1 MTGSDSSTQ
10 TEEQG
15 RVSPVSAFLAAL
27 QFLTITP
34 PIIRRPFTA
43 AELGSGAGFYPL
55 VGLLI
60 GGVLF
65 AADHFL
71 TLILPAQVCA
81 ALTLALWIILSGALH
96 LDGFLDACDGLLG
109 GSTPESRLQ
118 IMRDE
123 RVGAYALA
131 GGILL
136 LLIKFTLLNA
146 LSNHLEALLIA
157 PVLGRWSMAFTLYAY
172 PYARP
177 QGLGREIKDHTTWR
191 EINLAT
197 LTALPVAWFAGSW
210 LGLIAFGVSFVLSW
224 GLARFTLRRIP
235 GLTGDIY
242 GAVNELIEVIVL
254 LVLLVGTR
262 L

>member
-1 MTGSDSSTQ
+1 MTSSEPSSQPEPDSH
-10 TEEQG
+10 
-15 RVSPVSAFLAAL
+15 VSIISAFLAAL
-27 QFLTITP
+27 QFLTILP
-34 PIIRRPFTA
+34 AIHRRPFTA
-43 AELGSGAGFYPL
+43 AELGSAVGFYPL
-55 VGLLI
+55 VGLLLGAI
-60 GGVLF
+60 LF
-65 AADHFL
+65 ATDHFL
-71 TLILPAQVCA
+71 ALILPPQVCA

-96 LDGFLDACDGLLG
+96 LDGFLDACDGLFG
-109 GSTPESRLQ
+109 GHTSESRLQ

-136 LLIKFTLLNA
+136 LLIKFTV
-146 LSNHLEALLIA
+146 LSGLDNHPEALLIA
-157 PVLGRWSMAFTLYAY
+157 PVLGRWSMTFALYAY

-197 LTALPVAWFAGSW
+197 LTALPVAWFASGW
-210 LGLIAFGVSFVLSW
+210 LGLVAFSVSFILSW
-224 GLARFTLRRIP
+224 GLATFTLRRIP

-242 GAVNELIEVIVL
+242 GALNELVEVSVL
-254 LVLLVGTR
+254 LVLLIGTN

>member
-1 MTGSDSSTQ
+1 
-10 TEEQG
+10 
-15 RVSPVSAFLAAL
+15 
-27 QFLTITP
+27 
-34 PIIRRPFTA
+34 
-43 AELGSGAGFYPL
+43 
-55 VGLLI
+55 
-60 GGVLF
+60 
-65 AADHFL
+65 
-71 TLILPAQVCA
+71 
-81 ALTLALWIILSGALH
+81 
-96 LDGFLDACDGLLG
+96 
-109 GSTPESRLQ
+109 
-118 IMRDE
+118 
-123 RVGAYALA
+123 
-131 GGILL
+131 
-136 LLIKFTLLNA
+136 
-146 LSNHLEALLIA
+146 
-157 PVLGRWSMAFTLYAY
+157 MAFTLYAY

-210 LGLIAFGVSFVLSW
+210 LGLIAFGVSLVLSW

>member
-1 MTGSDSSTQ
+1 MSSRDPSRQ
-10 TEEQG
+10 IEEQE
-15 RVSPVSAFLAAL
+15 RVSPLSAFLAAL
-27 QFLTITP
+27 QFLTISP

-43 AELGSGAGFYPL
+43 AELGSAAGFYPL
-55 VGLLI
+55 IGLLI
-60 GGVLF
+60 GGVLY
-65 AADHFL
+65 ATYYFL
-71 TLILPAQVCA
+71 AFILPTQVCA
-81 ALTLALWIILSGALH
+81 ALTLAVWIILSGALH

-109 GSTPESRLQ
+109 GSAPESRLQ

-123 RVGAYALA
+123 RVGAYAMS

-136 LLIKFTLLNA
+136 LLIKFTLLTA
-146 LSNHLEALLIA
+146 LSGHLEALLIA
-157 PVLGRWSMAFTLYAY
+157 PVLGRWSMTFTLYAY

-235 GLTGDIY
+235 GLTGDVY
-242 GAVNELIEVIVL
+242 GAFNELIEVIVL
-254 LVLLVGTR
+254 FVLLAGTQ

>member
-1 MTGSDSSTQ
+1 MSSRDPSTQ
-10 TEEQG
+10 IEEQD
-15 RVSPVSAFLAAL
+15 RVSPLSAFLAAL
-27 QFLTITP
+27 QFLTISP

-43 AELGSGAGFYPL
+43 AELGSAAGFYPL
-55 VGLLI
+55 IGLLI
-60 GGVLF
+60 GGVLY
-65 AADHFL
+65 ATYYFL
-71 TLILPAQVCA
+71 AFILPTQVCA
-81 ALTLALWIILSGALH
+81 ALTLAVWIILSGALH

-109 GSTPESRLQ
+109 GSAPESRLQ

-123 RVGAYALA
+123 RVGAYAMS

-136 LLIKFTLLNA
+136 LLIKFTLLTA
-146 LSNHLEALLIA
+146 LSGHLEALLIA
-157 PVLGRWSMAFTLYAY
+157 PVLGRWSMTFTLYAY

-235 GLTGDIY
+235 GLTGDVY
-242 GAVNELIEVIVL
+242 GAFNELIEVIVL
-254 LVLLVGTR
+254 FVLLAGTQ